1 MMGRTLPHAKAPG
14 SPELTSP
21 PSMSLSAR
29 GAPHTAPKAPGR
41 RQSRSS
47 YLLLYCPKALSASSA
62 RHAKGRGQGPQCQEA
77 LTAFSGNY
85 RDFLPRDALL
95 SVRGPGSR
103 QRSTRGSEDQG
114 PRSRGCSPAECGL
127 ATASLLSCPVRR
139 RDLPSLNRKS
149 CSGRFPLRGAGLRNP
164 EQTLEVALSSDL
176 SLALAVRTGA
186 AAALPTPALGL

>member
-1 MMGRTLPHAKAPG
+1 MGRTLPHAKAPG

-62 RHAKGRGQGPQCQEA
+62 RHAKGRGRVHSAKKRSLPSLGIIGIFCLGMLFYPCEV
-77 LTAFSGNY
+77 LGVD
-85 RDFLPRDALL
+85 RD
-95 SVRGPGSR
+95 
-103 QRSTRGSEDQG
+103 QRVGQDQG

-139 RDLPSLNRKS
+139 RDLPSLNGKS

-164 EQTLEVALSSDL
+164 ERTLEVALSSDL
-176 SLALAVRTGA
+176 SLALTVRTGA